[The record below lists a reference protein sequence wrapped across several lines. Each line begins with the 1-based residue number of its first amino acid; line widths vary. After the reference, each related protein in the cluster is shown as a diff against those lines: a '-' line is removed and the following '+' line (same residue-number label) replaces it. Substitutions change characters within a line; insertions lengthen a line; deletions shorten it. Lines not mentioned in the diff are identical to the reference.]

1 MNYGSITSLEYQTN
15 CALTT
20 QAEWDKLMQGAKRAN
35 KQKINALVKK
45 HLPDLFSDLALQF
58 RNPYNYFKTATHLIL
73 VHSAVE
79 HFIKFD

>member
-1 MNYGSITSLEYQTN
+1 VNYESITSLEYQTT

-20 QAEWDKLMQGAKRAN
+20 QAEWQKLMKGAKRAN
-35 KQKINALVKK
+35 KKKINALVKK
-45 HLPDLFSDLALQF
+45 HLPELFNDLALQF
-58 RNPYNYFKTATHLIL
+58 RNPYNYLKTATHLII